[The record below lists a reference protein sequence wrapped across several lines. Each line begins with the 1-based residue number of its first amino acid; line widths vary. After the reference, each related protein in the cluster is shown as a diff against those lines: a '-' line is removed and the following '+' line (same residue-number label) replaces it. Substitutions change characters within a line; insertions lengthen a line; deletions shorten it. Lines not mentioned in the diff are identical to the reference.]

1 MSSMNLLRSIAIRAI
16 LELKTRPEQLLGYR
30 PLVIVLPDLA
40 SYSKAY
46 IPKNSFFESFKLLK
60 PFFHRKMKIYSLD

>member
-1 MSSMNLLRSIAIRAI
+1 MTSMHLLRSIAIRAI

-40 SYSKAY
+40 S
-46 IPKNSFFESFKLLK
+46 
-60 PFFHRKMKIYSLD
+60 